1 MDSDKSDYSHGLG
14 KMLSW
19 YHDLKTNERRAF
31 WSCFGGWALDAFDV
45 QVYSFTIPTLIAIW
59 GISNTQAGQLGTVT
73 LLLSAFGGW
82 IAGVLSDRYGRV
94 RMLQVTILVFAIF
107 TFLSGFAQNFGQLFV
122 CRALQGLG
130 FGGEWAAGSVL
141 IGEVIRNQY
150 RGRAVGV
157 VQSGFSVG
165 WGAAAIMY
173 TIIFLLLPAE
183 QAWRVMFWLG
193 ILPAGLVF
201 YIRRFVDEP
210 AIFSEAK
217 ARETGGGGNP
227 FVIFSADFL
236 PTVFKAV
243 LLTTGVQG
251 GYYAVA
257 TWLPTYLKTTRQ
269 LSVFNTGA
277 YLFVIIVGAFVGFVI
292 AAYLADY
299 LGRRRTFLIY
309 AVCAAIMVYVY
320 MFLPIN
326 DQVMLFLGFPLGA
339 FANGAFAPMGP
350 FLSELFPTRI
360 RGTAQGFAYNAGRA
374 IGALFP
380 LLVGIL
386 SASLPLGQAIGI
398 FTLVSYALL
407 ITGCMVL
414 PEAKEREL
422 MA

>member
-1 MDSDKSDYSHGLG
+1 
-14 KMLSW
+14 MLDW
-19 YHDLKTNERRAF
+19 YRDLKSNERRAF

-59 GISNTQAGQLGTVT
+59 GITNVQAGQLGTVT
-73 LLLSAFGGW
+73 LLLSAVGGW
-82 IAGVLSDRYGRV
+82 MTGMLSDRYGRV
-94 RMLQVTILVFAIF
+94 RMLQITILVFAVF
-107 TFLSGFAQNFGQLFV
+107 TFLSGFTQNFEQLFV

-141 IGEVIRNQY
+141 IGEVIRNEY
-150 RGRAVGV
+150 RGRAVGI

-173 TIIFLLLPAE
+173 TIIFSLLPAD

-210 AIFSEAK
+210 AIFTKAK
-217 ARETGGGGNP
+217 RQEVNLAKNL
-227 FVIFSADFL
+227 FAIFSPEFL
-236 PTVFKAV
+236 STTLRAA
-243 LLTTGVQG
+243 LLTTGAQG

-257 TWLPTYLKTTRQ
+257 TWLPTYLKITRQ

-277 YLFVIIVGAFVGFVI
+277 YLFVIIFGAFVGFII

-299 LGRRRTFLIY
+299 IGRRRTFLFF
-309 AVCAAIMVYVY
+309 AVCAAIMVFIY

-339 FANGAFAPMGP
+339 FANGVFAPMGP

-398 FTLVSYALL
+398 FTIFSYGLLVTA
-407 ITGCMVL
+407 CMVL
-414 PEAKEREL
+414 PETKGREL

>member
-1 MDSDKSDYSHGLG
+1 M
-14 KMLSW
+14 KMLDW
-19 YHDLKTNERRAF
+19 YRKLSSSERRTF

-59 GISNTQAGQLGTVT
+59 GISNAQAGQLGTVT

-82 IAGVLSDRYGRV
+82 ITGMLSDRYGRV
-94 RMLQVTILVFAIF
+94 RMLQITILFFAVF
-107 TFLSGFAQNFGQLFV
+107 TFLSGFTQNFGQLFV

-141 IGEVIRNQY
+141 IGEVIRSEY
-150 RGRAVGV
+150 RGRAVGT

-165 WGAAAIMY
+165 WGAAAIVF
-173 TIIFLLLPAE
+173 TIVFSLLPAE
-183 QAWRVMFWLG
+183 QAWRVMFWIG

-201 YIRRFVDEP
+201 YVRRFVED
-210 AIFSEAK
+210 ASIFNQAKRQDANLVKNLFLIFSPE
-217 ARETGGGGNP
+217 
-227 FVIFSADFL
+227 FL
-236 PTVFKAV
+236 ATTLKAV
-243 LLTTGVQG
+243 VLTTGAQG

-277 YLFVIIVGAFVGFVI
+277 YLFVIIVGAFVGFII

-299 LGRRRTFLIY
+299 IGRRRTFLVF
-309 AVCAAIMVYVY
+309 AVCAAIMVFAY

-326 DQVMLFLGFPLGA
+326 DQLMLVLGFPLGA
-339 FANGAFAPMGP
+339 FANGTFAPMGP
-350 FLSELFPTRI
+350 FLSELFPTRV

-386 SASLPLGQAIGI
+386 SATLPLGQAIGI
-398 FTLVSYALL
+398 FTLLSYVLV
-407 ITGCMVL
+407 ISGCMIL
-414 PEAKEREL
+414 PETKGREL
-422 MA
+422 MT